1 VKVINPRGIRPTYV
15 MNDSFFQAIP
25 MVLREE
31 PAVKFLGSAMKGQ
44 IDAEKWVQR
53 LHLENS
59 VTLLEPEP
67 QEALWRHFLECQVLV
82 SPAIHD
88 GTPNS
93 ILEGMTLGCLP
104 VVGDID
110 SLREWIENGRNGILV
125 NPRDPKSIAEGIV
138 EGIRNT
144 ILRQQAL
151 LINQEIIRERV
162 DANKVRLTIR
172 DFYHEVAHR

>member
-1 VKVINPRGIRPTYV
+1 
-15 MNDSFFQAIP
+15 
-25 MVLREE
+25 
-31 PAVKFLGSAMKGQ
+31 
-44 IDAEKWVQR
+44 
-53 LHLENS
+53 
-59 VTLLEPEP
+59 
-67 QEALWRHFLECQVLV
+67 
-82 SPAIHD
+82 
-88 GTPNS
+88 
-93 ILEGMTLGCLP
+93 MTLGCLP